1 MNNFLRDKIIIP
13 ARVMIK
19 DDSNAKKFYFI
30 PWILSIVFLTVIL
43 VYQSIYTYVNIIWY
57 NKDKILKT
65 ILWFLESDYWI
76 KFIIAGI
83 IFLIIYFFL
92 TPIFEAGLIKYVDIK
107 YKWWNISKSE
117 AFGQWLYKFLQTFEY
132 NNIFS
137 EFKILSILNW
147 YLFVIRFTG
156 VEYIKVISYVFL
168 CLLFFWII
176 INILF
181 SYSKFF
187 IILEN
192 QSVFQAIWES
202 TKLAI
207 LNPKTTVKLFFLIF
221 ILNLRVI
228 INFIVFLIFPII
240 VVSAITYISVKF
252 LLLVT
257 IIIATVGFVWF
268 VFFMWYLTA
277 VLDVFK
283 TSLWYHAYV
292 YWKKVS
298 ER

>member
-1 MNNFLRDKIIIP
+1 MNNFLKDKIIVP
-13 ARVMIK
+13 AWDMIK

-30 PWILSIVFLTVIL
+30 PWIFSVIFLTAIL
-43 VYQSIYTYVNIIWY
+43 VYQTIYTYVKIIW
-57 NKDKILKT
+57 NNQDVVLKT
-65 ILWFLESDYWI
+65 ILRFLETDLWI
-76 KFIIAGI
+76 KALIAGI
-83 IFLIIYFFL
+83 IFLILYFLL

-156 VEYIKVISYVFL
+156 VEYIKVVSYVFL